1 VRGESISERV
11 EVPGVRPA
19 TFRLRWRAED
29 SYDLYRGSRKL
40 GTARIEENS
49 EWTGRFD
56 REGKAWRATA
66 DSGEE
71 LLRLIGVFLL
81 AQEGKDAPSAAS
93 PAVAKDVSAAERR
106 LSAKWNRLQEER
118 RLSRLDEL
126 IEEARTRVV
135 AVKK

>member
-1 VRGESISERV
+1 MTGE
-11 EVPGVRPA
+11 
-19 TFRLRWRAED
+19 RLNLR
-29 SYDLYRGSRKL
+29 SRQHPPVKI
-40 GTARIEENS
+40 A
-49 EWTGRFD
+49 
-56 REGKAWRATA
+56 AATA